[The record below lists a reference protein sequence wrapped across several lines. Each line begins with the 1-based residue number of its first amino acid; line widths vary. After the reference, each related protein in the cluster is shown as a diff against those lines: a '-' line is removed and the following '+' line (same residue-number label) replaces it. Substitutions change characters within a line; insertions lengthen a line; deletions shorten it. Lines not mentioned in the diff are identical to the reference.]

1 MRTLSGMNLPSIRAT
16 VSARFLALALV
27 LCWLTTLAGQANAEV
42 SIQEVTSPKGI
53 HAWLVEDYSVPVVTI
68 RFAFAGGTS
77 QDPDGK
83 EGLANLM
90 TGLFDEGAGDLD
102 SDAFQEKLD
111 DAGAEMRFE
120 ANRDRIY
127 GSMRMLASEEDA
139 AFGLLKLAVEKPRFD
154 QKPIDRIRA
163 QVISGIRGSENDPN
177 TQAGIAMAKA
187 LYGDHPYSKRADG
200 TPETLATISSDDL
213 KAFHGRQFARDN
225 LTVAVVGAI
234 DAEALKKVLD
244 EVFGGLPEK
253 ADLTPVSDIKPKL
266 DQRIQIAYDLPQTSL
281 HLIYPGVRRNAP
293 DFFAAYLMNQV
304 LGGGTFSSRLFE
316 EVREKRGLAYG
327 AGSNLIDREHST
339 GLVIQTAT
347 RSDKA
352 EETLKIVRDVV
363 RQMAEKGP
371 TAKELAEVK
380 KYVIG
385 AFAIGNL
392 DSSAAIARTLVDL
405 QIDHLGIDY
414 IQTREAKINAVT
426 LDEVKAEAKKLLSVE
441 PAIMIVGPKFDDAG
455 KK

>member
-1 MRTLSGMNLPSIRAT
+1 MNPFSIRAT
-16 VSARFLALALV
+16 IGSRLLILVLALCLLMA
-27 LCWLTTLAGQANAEV
+27 LAGQQANAEV
-42 SIQEVTSPKGI
+42 SIQDVTSPKGI
-53 HAWLVEDYSVPVVTI
+53 HAWLVEDYSVPIVTI
-68 RFAFAGGTS
+68 RFAFGGGSS
-77 QDPDGK
+77 QDPAGK
-83 EGLANLM
+83 EGIANLM

-102 SDAFQEKLD
+102 SETFQEKLD

-120 ANRDRIY
+120 AGRDRVY
-127 GSMRMLASEEDA
+127 GSMRILASEKDA
-139 AFGLLKLAVEKPRFD
+139 AFGLLKLAVESPRFD

-163 QVISGIRGSENDPN
+163 QVVSGIRGSENDPN

-187 LYGDHPYSKRADG
+187 LYGDHPYSRRTEG
-200 TPETLATISSDDL
+200 TPETLATITSQDL
-213 KAFHGRQFARDN
+213 KAFHHRLFARDD

-234 DAEALKKVLD
+234 DADALKKVLD
-244 EVFGGLPEK
+244 EVFGGLPAK
-253 ADLTPVSDIKPKL
+253 ADLTPVPDIKPNL
-266 DQRIQIAYDLPQTSL
+266 GQRIQIAYDLPQTSL

-293 DFFAAYLMNQV
+293 DFFAAYLMNQI

-327 AGSNLIDREHST
+327 AGSNLTNREHSD

-352 EETLKIVRDVV
+352 EETLKLVRDVV
-363 RQMAEKGP
+363 KGMAENGP
-371 TAKELAEVK
+371 TADELAEAK
-380 KYVIG
+380 KYVVG
-385 AFAIGNL
+385 AFAIANL

-426 LDEVKAEAKKLLSVE
+426 LDEVKAEAKKLLSAD
-441 PAIMIVGPKFDDAG
+441 PAVLIVGPKFDG
-455 KK
+455 GEKG

>member
-1 MRTLSGMNLPSIRAT
+1 MNPFSIRAT
-16 VSARFLALALV
+16 IGSRLLILVLA
-27 LCWLTTLAGQANAEV
+27 LCWLMALAGQQANAEV
-42 SIQEVTSPKGI
+42 SIQDVTSPKGI
-53 HAWLVEDYSVPVVTI
+53 HAWLVEDYSVPIVTI
-68 RFAFAGGTS
+68 RFAFGGGSS
-77 QDPDGK
+77 QDPNGK
-83 EGLANLM
+83 EGIANLM

-102 SDAFQEKLD
+102 SETFQEKLD

-120 ANRDRIY
+120 AGRDRVY
-127 GSMRMLASEEDA
+127 GSMRILASEKDA
-139 AFGLLKLAVEKPRFD
+139 AFGLLKLAVESPRFD

-163 QVISGIRGSENDPN
+163 QVVSGIRGSENDPN

-187 LYGDHPYSKRADG
+187 LYGGHPYSRRTEG
-200 TPETLATISSDDL
+200 TPETLATITSQDL
-213 KAFHGRQFARDN
+213 KAFHHRLFARDD

-234 DAEALKKVLD
+234 DADALKKVLD
-244 EVFGGLPEK
+244 EVFGGLPAK
-253 ADLTPVSDIKPKL
+253 ADLTPVPDIKPNL
-266 DQRIQIAYDLPQTSL
+266 GQRIQIAYDLPQTSL

-293 DFFAAYLMNQV
+293 DFFAAYLMNQI

-327 AGSNLIDREHST
+327 AGSNLTNREHSD

-352 EETLKIVRDVV
+352 EETLKLVRDVV
-363 RQMAEKGP
+363 KGMAENGP
-371 TAKELAEVK
+371 TADELAEAK
-380 KYVIG
+380 KYVVG
-385 AFAIGNL
+385 AFAIANL

-426 LDEVKAEAKKLLSVE
+426 LDEVKAEAKKLLSAD
-441 PAIMIVGPKFDDAG
+441 PAVLIVGPKFDG
-455 KK
+455 GEKG

>member
-1 MRTLSGMNLPSIRAT
+1 MPIEMNQPSIRAA
-16 VSARFLALALV
+16 VSARLFALALV
-27 LCWLTTLAGQANAEV
+27 LCWLVALAAPASAEV
-42 SIQEVTSPKGI
+42 SIQDVTSPKGI
-53 HAWLVEDYSVPVVTI
+53 HAWLVEDYTVPIVTI

-77 QDPDGK
+77 QDPGGK

-102 SDAFQEKLD
+102 SDAFQVKLD

-127 GSMRMLASEEDA
+127 GSMRMLASEKDA

-163 QVISGIRGSENDPN
+163 QVIAGIRGSENDPN

-187 LYGDHPYSKRADG
+187 LYGDHPYSRRTEG
-200 TPETLATISSDDL
+200 TPETLATITPDDL
-213 KAFHGRQFARDN
+213 KAFHHRQFARDN

-253 ADLTPVSDIKPKL
+253 ADLTPVPDVKPKL
-266 DQRIQIAYDLPQTSL
+266 GQLVQIAYDLPQTSL
-281 HLIYPGVRRNAP
+281 HLFYPGVRRNAP

-327 AGSNLIDREHST
+327 AGSGLIDREHAT
-339 GLVIQTAT
+339 GLTIQTAT

-352 EETLKIVRDVV
+352 EETLKIVREVV
-363 RQMAEKGP
+363 KKMAEQGP
-371 TAKELAEVK
+371 TAEELAEVK
-380 KYVIG
+380 KYVVG
-385 AFAIGNL
+385 AFAIANL

-414 IQTREAKINAVT
+414 IQTREAKIDAVT

-441 PAIMIVGPKFDDAG
+441 PAILIVGPKFDMAE

>member
-1 MRTLSGMNLPSIRAT
+1 MNPFSIRAT
-16 VSARFLALALV
+16 IGSRLLILVLA
-27 LCWLTTLAGQANAEV
+27 LCWLMALAGQQANAEV
-42 SIQEVTSPKGI
+42 SIQDVTSPKGI
-53 HAWLVEDYSVPVVTI
+53 HAWLVEDYSVPIVTI
-68 RFAFAGGTS
+68 RFAFGGGSS
-77 QDPDGK
+77 QDPAGK
-83 EGLANLM
+83 EGIANLM

-102 SDAFQEKLD
+102 SETFQEKLD

-120 ANRDRIY
+120 AGRDRVY
-127 GSMRMLASEEDA
+127 GSMRILASEKDA
-139 AFGLLKLAVEKPRFD
+139 AFGLLKLAVESPRFD

-163 QVISGIRGSENDPN
+163 QVVSGIRGSENDPN

-187 LYGDHPYSKRADG
+187 LYGDHPYSRRTEG
-200 TPETLATISSDDL
+200 TPETLATITSQDL
-213 KAFHGRQFARDN
+213 KAFHHRLFARDD

-234 DAEALKKVLD
+234 DADALKKVLD
-244 EVFGGLPEK
+244 EVFGGLPAK
-253 ADLTPVSDIKPKL
+253 ADLTPVPDIKPNL
-266 DQRIQIAYDLPQTSL
+266 GQRIQIAYDLPQTSL

-293 DFFAAYLMNQV
+293 DFFAAYLMNQI

-327 AGSNLIDREHST
+327 AGSNLTNREHSD

-352 EETLKIVRDVV
+352 EETLKLVRDVV
-363 RQMAEKGP
+363 KGMAENGP
-371 TAKELAEVK
+371 TADELAEAK
-380 KYVIG
+380 KYVVG
-385 AFAIGNL
+385 AFAIANL

-426 LDEVKAEAKKLLSVE
+426 LDEVKAEAKKLLSAD
-441 PAIMIVGPKFDDAG
+441 PAVLIVGPKFDG
-455 KK
+455 GEKG

>member
-1 MRTLSGMNLPSIRAT
+1 MNPFSIRAIIGSRLLIL
-16 VSARFLALALV
+16 VLA
-27 LCWLTTLAGQANAEV
+27 LCWLTVLAGQQANAEV
-42 SIQEVTSPKGI
+42 SIQDVTSPKGI
-53 HAWLVEDYSVPVVTI
+53 HAWLVEDYSVPIVTI
-68 RFAFAGGTS
+68 RFAFGGGSS

-83 EGLANLM
+83 EGIANLM

-102 SDAFQEKLD
+102 SETFQEKLD

-120 ANRDRIY
+120 AGRDRVY
-127 GSMRMLASEEDA
+127 GSMRILASEKDA
-139 AFGLLKLAVEKPRFD
+139 AFGLLKLAVESPRFD

-163 QVISGIRGSENDPN
+163 QVVSGIRGSENDPN

-187 LYGDHPYSKRADG
+187 LYGDHPYSKRTEG
-200 TPETLATISSDDL
+200 TPETLATVTSEDL
-213 KAFHGRQFARDN
+213 KAFHHRLFARDD

-234 DAEALKKVLD
+234 DADTLKKVLD
-244 EVFGGLPEK
+244 EVFGDLPEK
-253 ADLTPVSDIKPKL
+253 ADLTPVPDVEPKL

-281 HLIYPGVRRNAP
+281 HLYYPGVRRNAP
-293 DFFAAYLMNQV
+293 DFFAAYLMNQI

-327 AGSNLIDREHST
+327 VGSNLVNREHSD

-352 EETLKIVRDVV
+352 EETLALVRDVV
-363 RQMAEKGP
+363 KNMAEDGP
-371 TAKELAEVK
+371 TAGELAEAK

-405 QIDHLGIDY
+405 QIDHLGVDY

-426 LDEVKAEAKKLLSVE
+426 LDEVKAEAKKLLSAD
-441 PAIMIVGPKFDDAG
+441 PAILIVGPKFDG
-455 KK
+455 EKG

>member
-1 MRTLSGMNLPSIRAT
+1 MNPPSIRVAF
-16 VSARFLALALV
+16 SARFVTFALV
-27 LCWLTTLAGQANAEV
+27 LCWFTAFALPASAEV
-42 SIQEVTSPKGI
+42 AIQDVTSPKGI
-53 HAWLVEDYSVPVVTI
+53 HAWLVEDYSVPIVTI
-68 RFAFAGGTS
+68 RFAFAGGTT

-127 GSMRMLASEEDA
+127 GSMRLLASEKDA

-187 LYGDHPYSKRADG
+187 LYGDHPYSRRTDG
-200 TPETLATISSDDL
+200 TAETLAAITSDDL
-213 KAFHGRQFARDN
+213 KAVHRRLFARND

-234 DAEALKKVLD
+234 DAETLGKVLD
-244 EVFGGLPEK
+244 EVFGDLPEK
-253 ADLTPVSDIKPKL
+253 ADLTPVPDIQPKL
-266 DQRIQIAYDLPQTSL
+266 GQQVQIAYDLPQTSL
-281 HLIYPGVRRNAP
+281 QLLYPGVKRKAP
-293 DFFAAYLMNQV
+293 DYFSAYLMNQI

-327 AGSNLIDREHST
+327 ATSNLIDREHAD

-352 EETLKIVRDVV
+352 AETLAIVQNVV
-363 RQMAEKGP
+363 KQMAEEGP
-371 TAKELAEVK
+371 TAGELAEAK
-380 KYVIG
+380 KYVVG

-392 DSSAAIARTLVDL
+392 DSSTAIARTLVDL
-405 QIDHLGIDY
+405 QIDDLGIDY
-414 IQTREAKINAVT
+414 IQTREAKIEAVT
-426 LDEVKAEAKKLLSVE
+426 LDGVKAEAKKLLSAK
-441 PAIMIVGPKFDDAG
+441 PAILIVGPKFGAAEKG
-455 KK
+455 

>member
-1 MRTLSGMNLPSIRAT
+1 MNLSSGGTAI
-16 VSARFLALALV
+16 ARVLAALVV
-27 LCWLTTLAGQANAEV
+27 LCWLPMFAGRADAAV
-42 SIQEVTSPKGI
+42 SIQDVVSPKGI

-68 RFAFAGGTS
+68 RFAFGGGTT

-83 EGLANLM
+83 EGLASLM

-102 SDAFQEKLD
+102 SEAFQEKLD
-111 DAGAEMRFE
+111 DAGAEMSFN
-120 ANRDRIY
+120 ADRDRIY
-127 GSMRMLASEEDA
+127 GSMRMLASEKDA
-139 AFGLLKLAVEKPRFD
+139 AFGLLELAVEKPRFD

-163 QVISGIRGSENDPN
+163 QLVSRIRASENDPD
-177 TQAGIAMAKA
+177 TQAAIAMSKA
-187 LYGDHPYSKRADG
+187 LYGDHPYSRRTDG
-200 TPETLATISSDDL
+200 TPETLAKITSDDL
-213 KAFHGRQFARDN
+213 KAFHHRLFARDD

-234 DAEALKKVLD
+234 DAESLKKVLD
-244 EVFGGLPEK
+244 QVFGDLPEK
-253 ADLTPVSDIKPKL
+253 AGLTPVPDVQPKL
-266 DQRIQIAYDLPQTSL
+266 DQQVQINYDLPQTSL
-281 HLIYPGVRRNAP
+281 QLLYPGVKRNAP

-327 AGSNLIDREHST
+327 ATSNLIDREHAD

-352 EETLKIVRDVV
+352 SETLGIVRDVV
-363 RQMAEKGP
+363 KKMAAEGP
-371 TAKELAEVK
+371 SANELAEAK

-385 AFAIGNL
+385 AFAISNL
-392 DSSAAIARTLVDL
+392 DSSTAIARTLVDL
-405 QIDHLGIDY
+405 QIDDLGIDY

-426 LDEVKAEAKKLLSVE
+426 LDEVKAEAKKLLSAE
-441 PAIMIVGPKFDDAG
+441 PAILIVGPKLEEAG

>member
-1 MRTLSGMNLPSIRAT
+1 
-16 VSARFLALALV
+16 
-27 LCWLTTLAGQANAEV
+27 
-42 SIQEVTSPKGI
+42 
-53 HAWLVEDYSVPVVTI
+53 
-68 RFAFAGGTS
+68 
-77 QDPDGK
+77 
-83 EGLANLM
+83 
-90 TGLFDEGAGDLD
+90 
-102 SDAFQEKLD
+102 
-111 DAGAEMRFE
+111 
-120 ANRDRIY
+120 
-127 GSMRMLASEEDA
+127 MRMLASEKGA

-187 LYGDHPYSKRADG
+187 LYGDHPYSKRTDG
-200 TPETLATISSDDL
+200 TPETLATVTSDDL
-213 KAFHGRQFARDN
+213 KAFHHRQFARDN

-253 ADLTPVSDIKPKL
+253 ADLTPVPDIKPKL
-266 DQRIQIAYDLPQTSL
+266 HQRIQITYDLPQTSL
-281 HLIYPGVRRNAP
+281 HLFYPGVRRNAP

-339 GLVIQTAT
+339 GLAIQTAT

-352 EETLKIVRDVV
+352 EETLEIVRDVV
-363 RQMAEKGP
+363 KRMADEGP
-371 TAKELAEVK
+371 TAEELAEVK

-414 IQTREAKINAVT
+414 IQTRDTKINAVT

-441 PAIMIVGPKFDDAG
+441 PAILIVGPKCDVAA